1 MTNYPDKVIHPLTG
15 KEVPVKY
22 DVETLKEILAERDEM
37 IQELVR
43 KVMAYRT
50 VLLNVLFDDD
60 TQISSNMEESVV
72 NDLRYGNLAL
82 KDWMI
87 AKRDGGREEEA

>member
-1 MTNYPDKVIHPLTG
+1 MTNYPDKAIHPLTG
-15 KEVPVKY
+15 KEVPVQY
-22 DVETLKEILAERDEM
+22 DVETLKEILDERDEM
-37 IQELVR
+37 IQELIR

-50 VLLNVLFDDD
+50 ALLNVLFDDD
-60 TQISSNMEESVV
+60 TQISSSLEKSVV

-87 AKRDGGREEEA
+87 EKRDSKEELE

>member
-15 KEVPVKY
+15 KEVPVQY
-22 DVETLKEILAERDEM
+22 DVETLKEILDERDEM
-37 IQELVR
+37 IQELIR

-50 VLLNVLFDDD
+50 ALLNVLFDDD
-60 TQISSNMEESVV
+60 TQISSSLEKSVV

-87 AKRDGGREEEA
+87 EKRDSKEELE

>member
-15 KEVPVKY
+15 KEVPAEY
-22 DVETLKEILAERDEM
+22 DVETLKEILDERDEM

-50 VLLNVLFDDD
+50 AFLNVLFDDD
-60 TQISSNMEESVV
+60 TQISSSLEESVV

-87 AKRDGGREEEA
+87 EKRDSKEELE

>member
-1 MTNYPDKVIHPLTG
+1 MTNYPDKAIHPLTG
-15 KEVPVKY
+15 KEVPVEY
-22 DVETLKEILAERDEM
+22 DVETLKEILDERDEM

-50 VLLNVLFDDD
+50 AILNVLFDDN
-60 TQISSNMEESVV
+60 TQISSSLEKSVV

-87 AKRDGGREEEA
+87 EKRDSKEELE

>member
-1 MTNYPDKVIHPLTG
+1 MTNYPDKVINPLTG
-15 KEVPVKY
+15 KEVPVEY
-22 DVETLKEILAERDEM
+22 DVETLKEILDERDEM

-43 KVMAYRT
+43 KVMNYRT
-50 VLLNVLFDDD
+50 ALLNVLFDDD
-60 TQISSNMEESVV
+60 TQISSSLEKSVV

-87 AKRDGGREEEA
+87 EKRDSKEELE

>member
-1 MTNYPDKVIHPLTG
+1 MTNYPNKVIHPLTG
-15 KEVPVKY
+15 KEVPVEY
-22 DVETLKEILAERDEM
+22 DVETLKEILDERDEM

-50 VLLNVLFDDD
+50 ALLNVLFDDD
-60 TQISSNMEESVV
+60 TQISSSMEESVV
-72 NDLRYGNLAL
+72 NDLRYGELAL

-87 AKRDGGREEEA
+87 EKRDSGKDNA

>member
-1 MTNYPDKVIHPLTG
+1 MTNYPDKVINPLTG
-15 KEVPVKY
+15 KEVPVEY
-22 DVETLKEILAERDEM
+22 DVETLKEILDERDEM

-43 KVMAYRT
+43 KVMDYRT
-50 VLLNVLFDDD
+50 ALLNVLFDDD
-60 TQISSNMEESVV
+60 TQISSSLEESVV

-87 AKRDGGREEEA
+87 AKRDSKEELE